1 MHNFQ
6 DFQGHKTIL
15 LQEYE
20 NLIASGILP
29 LTCKGVEVSQAS
41 IARDID
47 ALQQERFVVSICGQ
61 VKVGK
66 STILNAMLF
75 EQDILPN
82 SVTPETAKLTEISWG
97 LTPSFQADFY
107 SQDEWNTLKE
117 SVIEG
122 ENYYEKYISPM
133 LASLRTKY
141 GMLYPEKEL
150 AKVKYVGNDLAELK
164 EYVGSEGRYTPFVKY
179 CHIQYPSEL
188 LKEVIVVDT
197 PGTNDPNLIR
207 SRETENWI
215 GKSDAVVFVMYAGQA
230 LTVQDKSF
238 IENFLMPVPSDKI
251 LLALSKVDTVQNGT
265 QVQQYVEKAL
275 RDMEGFRKLIANQ
288 KTYGI
293 SPICSLYPKLRS
305 MHESGKTQL
314 GPEILED
321 IEFQLDQRR
330 AETASFVKADG
341 YLPEFIAAVEE
352 RLLKNKGEG
361 LIDSHRQ
368 KIIAVYE
375 RGIGNQTVKVSQLEE
390 KLGLLASSEEEL
402 KTKRDKIELSKD
414 KLAKLLEKWK
424 RDMAEQEKE
433 LDTYLW
439 EQIVDVLK
447 QVQKRAD
454 ENIENHQVKNYL
466 EQNLAWDVKGYF
478 EEELQGFS
486 NRINDKYKQ
495 LADKLEDHKEELK
508 TEVYDLNVF
517 IPEMINEILRMPD
530 IWQVG
535 EAVEQK
541 IMSRL
546 SPQILKELH
555 KSRFLFFTNQ
565 ERTKGNYKA
574 SLRELCT
581 GSGQLR
587 DCVRNAFSPELAK
600 ISGAAEEVSTA
611 FLKALQGV
619 SESLSEV
626 VKGLISKGD
635 GRKKIEEEITQIKRE
650 RSKYEK
656 MLQMARDRLNT

>member
-1 MHNFQ
+1 MHNLQ
-6 DFQGHKTIL
+6 DFQEQKTAL
-15 LQEYE
+15 MQEYE
-20 NLIASGILP
+20 NIIASGILP
-29 LTCKGVEVSQAS
+29 LTYGGLVINPAS
-41 IARDID
+41 VAHDIE

-97 LTPSFQADFY
+97 LTPSFQAEFY

-122 ENYYEKYISPM
+122 DNYYEKYISPL
-133 LASLRTKY
+133 LASLRTKN
-141 GMLYPEKEL
+141 GILYPEKEI
-150 AKVKYVGNDLAELK
+150 AKGKYVGNNLAELK

-179 CHIQYPSEL
+179 CRIQYPAEL
-188 LKEVIVVDT
+188 LKDVIVVDT

-230 LTVQDKSF
+230 LNAQDKKF

-251 LLALSKVDTVQNGT
+251 LLALSKIDTVHDGT
-265 QVQQYVEKAL
+265 QVQQYVEKSL
-275 RDMEGFRKLIANQ
+275 REMEGFRKRIANQ

-293 SPICSLYPKLRS
+293 SPICSLYPKLRA

-314 GPEILED
+314 GSEILED
-321 IEFQLDQRR
+321 IEFQLDQRK
-330 AETASFVKADG
+330 AETAPFVKADG
-341 YLPEFIAAVEE
+341 YLPGFIAAVED
-352 RLLKNKGEG
+352 RLLKNKGTG

-375 RGIGNQTVKVSQLEE
+375 RGIGNQKQNISQLEE
-390 KLGLLASSEEEL
+390 KLGLLASSTEEL
-402 KTKRDKIELSKD
+402 IAKRDKIERSKD

-424 RDMAEQEKE
+424 QKMDEQRKE

-466 EQNLAWDVKGYF
+466 EKNLAWDVKGYF
-478 EEELQGFS
+478 EQELQGFS
-486 NRINDKYKQ
+486 NRINNKYEL
-495 LADKLEDHKEELK
+495 LADELKDMKEKLK

-517 IPEMINEILRMPD
+517 VPEMINEILRMPD

-565 ERTKGNYKA
+565 ERTKGNYYA
-574 SLRELCT
+574 ALRELCT

-600 ISGAAEEVSTA
+600 ISGTAEEVSTA

-619 SESLSEV
+619 SDSLSEV
-626 VKGLISKGD
+626 EKGLISKD
-635 GRKKIEEEITQIKRE
+635 DDRKKIEEEITQIERE

-656 MLQMARDRLNT
+656 MLQMARGRLNI